1 MPMALALAQYPA
13 PERLYRNAEA
23 GVNLSA
29 VDRPPA
35 TNLLHTTETCKRRL
49 ITPVR
54 LHREDTHC
62 SRRDWNCDGRM
73 LRIRQTEAETAH
85 ELPRRSGVMAVGCER

>member
-35 TNLLHTTETCKRRL
+35 KNLR
-49 ITPVR
+49 
-54 LHREDTHC
+54 
-62 SRRDWNCDGRM
+62 
-73 LRIRQTEAETAH
+73 
-85 ELPRRSGVMAVGCER
+85 